1 MRLLDRCVASSWSSV
16 FIGVFSGIRLGSA
29 AFNALANP
37 FMIAT
42 HSYRGG
48 TGKSNVTANL
58 AVELARSGHNVGVV
72 DTDLP
77 SPGIHIL
84 FGQDQPATT
93 VNGLL
98 SREYSVKQAMIDV
111 TPDEIDGPG
120 HIWLLA
126 GSPRP
131 ADIARIVKEGY
142 DLERLIDVYREFG
155 KTGEL
160 DFLFVDT
167 HPGINETT
175 LMSITVADLLLML
188 LRPDRQDYQG
198 TAVTVDVARKLG
210 VPALRFVVNK
220 AIASLDWA
228 TLRSTLEATYGD
240 PCWGIL
246 PQSDE
251 IMLYGGNGLFCLQQP
266 DHPLAVA
273 LREVAQAIALLRH

>member
-1 MRLLDRCVASSWSSV
+1 MGQTM
-16 FIGVFSGIRLGSA
+16 I
-29 AFNALANP
+29 
-37 FMIAT
+37 IAT

-58 AVELARSGHNVGVV
+58 ALELARSGHRVGVI

-77 SPGIHIL
+77 SPGVHIL

-93 VNGLL
+93 VNGVLE
-98 SREYSVKQAMIDV
+98 RHYGVNEAMIDV
-111 TPDEIDGPG
+111 TPDDLAGDGR
-120 HIWLLA
+120 IWLLA

-131 ADIARIVKEGY
+131 ADIAQIVREGY
-142 DLERLIDVYREFG
+142 ALEQLVDIYRDFAQAAA
-155 KTGEL
+155 L

-220 AIASLDWA
+220 AITTLDWPELKA
-228 TLRSTLEATYGD
+228 TIEQTYGD
-240 PCWGIL
+240 RCLAIL

-251 IMLYGGNGLFCLQQP
+251 IMRYGGNGLFCLQQP
-266 DHPLAVA
+266 EHPLSQT
-273 LREVAQAIALLRH
+273 LREVAQAVAALRS

>member
-1 MRLLDRCVASSWSSV
+1 MAQPMV
-16 FIGVFSGIRLGSA
+16 
-29 AFNALANP
+29 
-37 FMIAT
+37 IAT

-58 AVELARSGHNVGVV
+58 ALELARSSHRVGVV

-77 SPGIHIL
+77 SPGVHIL

-93 VNGLL
+93 LNGVLY
-98 SREYSVKQAMIDV
+98 RHYGVEKAMIDV
-111 TPDEIDGPG
+111 TPQGLEG

-126 GSPRP
+126 GSPKP
-131 ADIARIVKEGY
+131 GDIAQIVREGY
-142 DLERLIDVYREFG
+142 ALEQLIDVYRDFG
-155 KTGEL
+155 KAAAL

-220 AIASLDWA
+220 AITSLDWPNLK
-228 TLRSTLEATYGD
+228 TTIEQTYGD
-240 PCWGIL
+240 QCLAIL

-251 IMLYGGNGLFCLQQP
+251 IMAYGGSGLFCLQQP
-266 DHPLAVA
+266 DHSLSLA
-273 LREVAQAIALLRH
+273 LREVAQAVAALRS